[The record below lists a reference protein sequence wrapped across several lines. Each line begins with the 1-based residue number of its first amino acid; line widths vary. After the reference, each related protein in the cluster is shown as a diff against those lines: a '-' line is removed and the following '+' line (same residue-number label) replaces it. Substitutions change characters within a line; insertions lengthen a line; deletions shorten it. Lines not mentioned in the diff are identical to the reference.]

1 MGSNSSQPPATTQG
15 YRWRD
20 AQCMAEHVQ
29 YIETTMT
36 VKDLIY
42 VVEDDSKKIC
52 SNRACPEQTKRIA
65 IITVEPLLNWGT
77 LTEAHDVFIDP
88 GAVPSFRRNG
98 FLMDDPVWTQYVKK
112 LIPKELRSY
121 CTDCLGE
128 LYKRCKEAWE
138 VIDELTYKRAHAR
151 LPMLLMPPILR
162 PKSNAQMYDQR
173 DSSSP
178 DTHDES
184 SLVHRLLSIDGLNIV
199 TQNATGRTAEDS
211 LKGSSV
217 KGKEPL
223 RPQHF
228 SEVDDTSRNNDFT
241 SAQLAVRTNYIAV
254 SLPNSNSFLQ
264 TPLPNRQSPT
274 TACVNHT
281 ASATH
286 EKNTQEEDYKKLGS
300 SATKG
305 SIPDFSSLKRG
316 EGCDINTLA
325 FCSYVK
331 SCIEKRLTKK
341 MLRILGEVGEF
352 ATDVNEAGPSTP
364 KRNASTSPANGS
376 SGLGSVPPNLSNQDL
391 HPLIPF
397 DGNGEASIRAHSNSS
412 PLSNVPSDLSNRT
425 TPEQGSSPPKPS
437 PKPQPHLAPVFRRAP
452 ATQNPAP
459 GVSEQEY
466 LASLTRVPNKDDII
480 CICHKPAQTNEVRI
494 VQCNTPDCPI
504 GWLHYK
510 CGDAN
515 FKRSVRWRTQVCE
528 ICKNEKHFANN
539 LAAGGST
546 APQTPPPFTGE
557 DIIAVV
563 VPNIGGF
570 TASRNPY
577 GLAGNSGAVNG
588 KPTPPLSP
596 LAQSF
601 IPALC
606 ATQASGSDTQ
616 PAVGSAMAMGLA
628 PSRPALFTEAYT
640 NGTQL
645 ALEADE
651 RWADERCAR
660 LAAEVGA
667 AGCEDEWDD
676 WDGEM
681 DVSGQY
687 EDEYE
692 VGSGDV

>member
-217 KGKEPL
+217 KGKKPL

-241 SAQLAVRTNYIAV
+241 SAQLAVR
-254 SLPNSNSFLQ
+254 
-264 TPLPNRQSPT
+264 
-274 TACVNHT
+274 
-281 ASATH
+281 
-286 EKNTQEEDYKKLGS
+286 
-300 SATKG
+300 
-305 SIPDFSSLKRG
+305 
-316 EGCDINTLA
+316 
-325 FCSYVK
+325 
-331 SCIEKRLTKK
+331 
-341 MLRILGEVGEF
+341 EVGEF